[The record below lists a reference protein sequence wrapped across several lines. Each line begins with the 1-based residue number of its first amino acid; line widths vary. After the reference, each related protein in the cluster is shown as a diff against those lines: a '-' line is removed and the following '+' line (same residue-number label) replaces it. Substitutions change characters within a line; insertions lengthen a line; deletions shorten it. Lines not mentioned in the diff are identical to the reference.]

1 MQNEAKWAT
10 FIRSN
15 TSPRAKVMYLI
26 LCEYMAKYGRCY
38 IRQNTLAKQLKW
50 SKRTVVRALD
60 ELEEINWITRKRLRS
75 SCEYFVKENMFLE
88 VPRTAH
94 INRVHSTVNSNT
106 IYTTKSTKRYMP
118 DVAYLGKN
126 LRSGYKQK
134 VMERDTPAKTTKAEH
149 DRKMQFLNSM
159 DKYDRAKWWEAYAAG
174 LVKPPKGV
182 KL

>member
-1 MQNEAKWAT
+1 
-10 FIRSN
+10 
-15 TSPRAKVMYLI
+15 
-26 LCEYMAKYGRCY
+26 
-38 IRQNTLAKQLKW
+38 
-50 SKRTVVRALD
+50 
-60 ELEEINWITRKRLRS
+60 
-75 SCEYFVKENMFLE
+75 
-88 VPRTAH
+88 
-94 INRVHSTVNSNT
+94 
-106 IYTTKSTKRYMP
+106 MP

-159 DKYDRAKWWEAYAAG
+159 DKYDREKWWEAYAAG